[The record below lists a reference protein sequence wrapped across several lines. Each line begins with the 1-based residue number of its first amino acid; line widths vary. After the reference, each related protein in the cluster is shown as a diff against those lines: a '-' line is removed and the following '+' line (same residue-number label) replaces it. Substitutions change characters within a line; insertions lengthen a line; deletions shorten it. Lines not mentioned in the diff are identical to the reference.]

1 MKKSCVLVS
10 GGAGYIG
17 SHTAVELIGAGYDV
31 VIVDNL
37 SNSDMDAVEGV
48 RRITGVEVPFEKAD
62 CCDRDAFRKV
72 FEKYDFDSVIHF
84 AASKAVGES
93 VGKPLEYYRNNL
105 TSFMNV
111 IDLMREFGRHNIVF
125 SSSCTVYGEADK
137 LPVTC
142 LCGLVGS
149 FSSDSPIPCSAPAMS
164 AYMTGMPQQAGNVS
178 VYPAANPAQDIVEVE
193 SGRACQP
200 LATLLEAAKHDRG
213 KAAGLVVTVDFC
225 HATPAAC
232 ASHHYSRHAYPAL
245 AAQMAAN
252 DLDVMFG
259 GGRKQVTDAMRAYL
273 RGSGATLIEQ
283 DAAAF
288 RAYDGKGPVWSL
300 FAQGNMSYDLDR
312 NDAEQPSLAEMTAKA
327 LEVLDRHENGFFL
340 MVEGSRVDMAAHA
353 KDPVGVITEML
364 AFDKAVGVALDFARR
379 DGRTAVVIMPD
390 HGTSG
395 LSFGD
400 GAYKDYASKGLDS
413 AYMNIS
419 KVRRTASGLEK
430 ILLKARP
437 EQIRP
442 LFREYTGIEL
452 TDDELALLRSS
463 RNYTEADYMKVANS
477 VNMVSSI
484 ARIVTSRTH
493 FGFLSG
499 SHTAEDVF
507 LAAYHPEGD
516 LPVGRNTNTEIHA
529 YMADLLGLERPLAE
543 LTGELFA
550 PHTEVFRGAKCSI
563 SAAEGQMPCLTVRK
577 GRRTLRVPAYGS
589 VAYLD
594 GKPLKLRSAVVYIDR
609 NDTFYL
615 PRELGEKF

>member
-1 MKKSCVLVS
+1 
-10 GGAGYIG
+10 
-17 SHTAVELIGAGYDV
+17 
-31 VIVDNL
+31 
-37 SNSDMDAVEGV
+37 
-48 RRITGVEVPFEKAD
+48 
-62 CCDRDAFRKV
+62 
-72 FEKYDFDSVIHF
+72 
-84 AASKAVGES
+84 
-93 VGKPLEYYRNNL
+93 
-105 TSFMNV
+105 
-111 IDLMREFGRHNIVF
+111 
-125 SSSCTVYGEADK
+125 
-137 LPVTC
+137 
-142 LCGLVGS
+142 
-149 FSSDSPIPCSAPAMS
+149 
-164 AYMTGMPQQAGNVS
+164 
-178 VYPAANPAQDIVEVE
+178 
-193 SGRACQP
+193 
-200 LATLLEAAKHDRG
+200 
-213 KAAGLVVTVDFC
+213 
-225 HATPAAC
+225 
-232 ASHHYSRHAYPAL
+232 
-245 AAQMAAN
+245 
-252 DLDVMFG
+252 
-259 GGRKQVTDAMRAYL
+259 
-273 RGSGATLIEQ
+273 
-283 DAAAF
+283 
-288 RAYDGKGPVWSL
+288 
-300 FAQGNMSYDLDR
+300 
-312 NDAEQPSLAEMTAKA
+312 
-327 LEVLDRHENGFFL
+327 
-340 MVEGSRVDMAAHA
+340 
-353 KDPVGVITEML
+353 
-364 AFDKAVGVALDFARR
+364 
-379 DGRTAVVIMPD
+379 MPD

-516 LPVGRNTNTEIHA
+516 LPVGRNTNTEVHA

-594 GKPLKLRSAVVYIDR
+594 GQAPETALGSGLYRPQRHVLPAARAGRKILTRQTLPAVGAHWDGVR
-609 NDTFYL
+609 QTL
-615 PRELGEKF
+615 PAAFGTHSGFIRPAPDFGEKSRSGFFSGRRFRISGGFEG

>member
-1 MKKSCVLVS
+1 
-10 GGAGYIG
+10 
-17 SHTAVELIGAGYDV
+17 
-31 VIVDNL
+31 
-37 SNSDMDAVEGV
+37 
-48 RRITGVEVPFEKAD
+48 
-62 CCDRDAFRKV
+62 
-72 FEKYDFDSVIHF
+72 
-84 AASKAVGES
+84 
-93 VGKPLEYYRNNL
+93 
-105 TSFMNV
+105 
-111 IDLMREFGRHNIVF
+111 
-125 SSSCTVYGEADK
+125 
-137 LPVTC
+137 
-142 LCGLVGS
+142 
-149 FSSDSPIPCSAPAMS
+149 
-164 AYMTGMPQQAGNVS
+164 
-178 VYPAANPAQDIVEVE
+178 
-193 SGRACQP
+193 
-200 LATLLEAAKHDRG
+200 
-213 KAAGLVVTVDFC
+213 
-225 HATPAAC
+225 
-232 ASHHYSRHAYPAL
+232 
-245 AAQMAAN
+245 
-252 DLDVMFG
+252 
-259 GGRKQVTDAMRAYL
+259 
-273 RGSGATLIEQ
+273 
-283 DAAAF
+283 
-288 RAYDGKGPVWSL
+288 
-300 FAQGNMSYDLDR
+300 
-312 NDAEQPSLAEMTAKA
+312 
-327 LEVLDRHENGFFL
+327 
-340 MVEGSRVDMAAHA
+340 
-353 KDPVGVITEML
+353 
-364 AFDKAVGVALDFARR
+364 
-379 DGRTAVVIMPD
+379 MPD

-577 GRRTLRVPAYGS
+577 GRRTLRVPANGS

>member
-1 MKKSCVLVS
+1 
-10 GGAGYIG
+10 
-17 SHTAVELIGAGYDV
+17 
-31 VIVDNL
+31 
-37 SNSDMDAVEGV
+37 
-48 RRITGVEVPFEKAD
+48 
-62 CCDRDAFRKV
+62 
-72 FEKYDFDSVIHF
+72 
-84 AASKAVGES
+84 
-93 VGKPLEYYRNNL
+93 
-105 TSFMNV
+105 
-111 IDLMREFGRHNIVF
+111 
-125 SSSCTVYGEADK
+125 
-137 LPVTC
+137 
-142 LCGLVGS
+142 
-149 FSSDSPIPCSAPAMS
+149 
-164 AYMTGMPQQAGNVS
+164 
-178 VYPAANPAQDIVEVE
+178 
-193 SGRACQP
+193 
-200 LATLLEAAKHDRG
+200 
-213 KAAGLVVTVDFC
+213 
-225 HATPAAC
+225 
-232 ASHHYSRHAYPAL
+232 
-245 AAQMAAN
+245 
-252 DLDVMFG
+252 
-259 GGRKQVTDAMRAYL
+259 
-273 RGSGATLIEQ
+273 
-283 DAAAF
+283 
-288 RAYDGKGPVWSL
+288 
-300 FAQGNMSYDLDR
+300 MSYDLDR

-484 ARIVTSRTH
+484 GPHRDLPHPFRVSQRQPYRRRR
-493 FGFLSG
+493 LSG
-499 SHTAEDVF
+499 G
-507 LAAYHPEGD
+507 LPPEGD
-516 LPVGRNTNTEIHA
+516 LPVGRNTNTEVHA

-577 GRRTLRVPAYGS
+577 GRPYAARTRPTV
-589 VAYLD
+589 
-594 GKPLKLRSAVVYIDR
+594 RSPTSTAS
-609 NDTFYL
+609 
-615 PRELGEKF
+615 P

>member
-1 MKKSCVLVS
+1 MKRCAILLLLLFAALAAGAQPFYRKSVAPVRN
-10 GGAGYIG
+10 
-17 SHTAVELIGAGYDV
+17 
-31 VIVDNL
+31 VIVMIPDGTSTSVLSAARWYKFYNDPSQRTLNL
-37 SNSDMDAVEGV
+37 
-48 RRITGVEVPFEKAD
+48 
-62 CCDRDAFRKV
+62 
-72 FEKYDFDSVIHF
+72 DS
-84 AASKAVGES
+84 
-93 VGKPLEYYRNNL
+93 
-105 TSFMNV
+105 
-111 IDLMREFGRHNIVF
+111 
-125 SSSCTVYGEADK
+125 
-137 LPVTC
+137 C
-142 LCGLVGS
+142 LCGLVGT

-164 AYMTGMPQQAGNVS
+164 GYMTGIPQQAGNIS
-178 VYPAANPAQDIVEVE
+178 VYPASNPAQDIVEVDP
-193 SGRACQP
+193 GRAYQP
-200 LATLLEAAKHDRG
+200 LAPLLEAAKYDRG
-213 KAAGLVVTVDFC
+213 KATGLVVTVDFC

-232 ASHHYSRHAYPAL
+232 ASHYYSRHAYSVL

-252 DLDVMFG
+252 DLDVVFG
-259 GGRKQVTDAMRAYL
+259 GGRKQVTDAMREYL
-273 RGSGATLIEQ
+273 RGSGTTLIEQ

-300 FAQGNMSYDLDR
+300 FARGNMNYDLDR
-312 NDAEQPSLAEMTAKA
+312 DDAEQPSLAEMTAKA
-327 LEVLDRHENGFFL
+327 LDVLAKHENGFFL

-364 AFDKAVGVALDFARR
+364 AFDKAGGVALDFARR
-379 DGRTAVVIMPD
+379 DGQTAVVIMPD

-400 GAYKDYASKGLDS
+400 ASYKDYTSKGLDS
-413 AYMNIS
+413 AYLNIS

-430 ILLKARP
+430 ILLKAQP

-452 TDDELALLRSS
+452 TDGEVALLQSS

-507 LAAYHPEGD
+507 LAVYHPAGD
-516 LPVGRNTNTEIHA
+516 LPVGRNTNTEINA
-529 YMADLLGLERPLAE
+529 YMADLLGLQRPLEE

-550 PHTEVFRGAKCSI
+550 PHTEVFRGAECSI
-563 SAAEGQMPCLTVRK
+563 SAGEGQTPCLTVRK
-577 GRRTLRVPAYGS
+577 GRRTLRVPAFGS

-594 GKPLKLRSAVVYIDR
+594 GKPLKLGSVAVYIDR

-615 PRELGEKF
+615 PRELGEKL

>member
-1 MKKSCVLVS
+1 M
-10 GGAGYIG
+10 
-17 SHTAVELIGAGYDV
+17 
-31 VIVDNL
+31 
-37 SNSDMDAVEGV
+37 
-48 RRITGVEVPFEKAD
+48 
-62 CCDRDAFRKV
+62 
-72 FEKYDFDSVIHF
+72 
-84 AASKAVGES
+84 
-93 VGKPLEYYRNNL
+93 
-105 TSFMNV
+105 
-111 IDLMREFGRHNIVF
+111 
-125 SSSCTVYGEADK
+125 
-137 LPVTC
+137 
-142 LCGLVGS
+142 
-149 FSSDSPIPCSAPAMS
+149 
-164 AYMTGMPQQAGNVS
+164 
-178 VYPAANPAQDIVEVE
+178 
-193 SGRACQP
+193 
-200 LATLLEAAKHDRG
+200 
-213 KAAGLVVTVDFC
+213 
-225 HATPAAC
+225 
-232 ASHHYSRHAYPAL
+232 
-245 AAQMAAN
+245 
-252 DLDVMFG
+252 
-259 GGRKQVTDAMRAYL
+259 
-273 RGSGATLIEQ
+273 
-283 DAAAF
+283 
-288 RAYDGKGPVWSL
+288 
-300 FAQGNMSYDLDR
+300 
-312 NDAEQPSLAEMTAKA
+312 
-327 LEVLDRHENGFFL
+327 
-340 MVEGSRVDMAAHA
+340 
-353 KDPVGVITEML
+353 ITEML

-507 LAAYHPEGD
+507 LAAYHPEGRP
-516 LPVGRNTNTEIHA
+516 PVGRNTNTEIHA

-563 SAAEGQMPCLTVRK
+563 SAAEGRC
-577 GRRTLRVPAYGS
+577 PA
-589 VAYLD
+589 
-594 GKPLKLRSAVVYIDR
+594 
-609 NDTFYL
+609 
-615 PRELGEKF
+615 

>member
-1 MKKSCVLVS
+1 MMKRSAILLLLLFAALAAGAQPFYRKSVAPVRN
-10 GGAGYIG
+10 
-17 SHTAVELIGAGYDV
+17 
-31 VIVDNL
+31 VIVMIPDGTSTSVLSAARWYKFYNDPSQRRLNL
-37 SNSDMDAVEGV
+37 
-48 RRITGVEVPFEKAD
+48 
-62 CCDRDAFRKV
+62 
-72 FEKYDFDSVIHF
+72 DS
-84 AASKAVGES
+84 
-93 VGKPLEYYRNNL
+93 
-105 TSFMNV
+105 
-111 IDLMREFGRHNIVF
+111 
-125 SSSCTVYGEADK
+125 
-137 LPVTC
+137 C
-142 LCGLVGS
+142 LCGLVGT

-164 AYMTGMPQQAGNVS
+164 GYMTGMPQQAGNVS
-178 VYPAANPAQDIVEVE
+178 VYPASNPAQDIVEVDP
-193 SGRACQP
+193 GRAYQP
-200 LATLLEAAKHDRG
+200 LATLLEAAKYDRG
-213 KAAGLVVTVDFC
+213 KATGLVVTVDFC

-232 ASHHYSRHAYPAL
+232 ASHYYSRHAYSVL

-252 DLDVMFG
+252 DLDVVFG
-259 GGRKQVTDAMRAYL
+259 GGRKQVTDAMREYL
-273 RGSGATLIEQ
+273 RGSGTTLIEQ

-288 RAYDGKGPVWSL
+288 RAYEGKGPVWSL
-300 FAQGNMSYDLDR
+300 FARGNMNYDLDR
-312 NDAEQPSLAEMTAKA
+312 DDAEQPSLAEMTTKA
-327 LEVLDRHENGFFL
+327 LDVLAKHENGFFL

-379 DGRTAVVIMPD
+379 DGQTAVVIMPD

-400 GAYKDYASKGLDS
+400 ASYKDYTSKGLDS
-413 AYMNIS
+413 AYLNIS

-430 ILLKARP
+430 ILLKAQP

-452 TDDELALLRSS
+452 TDGEVALLQSS

-507 LAAYHPEGD
+507 LAVYHPAGD
-516 LPVGRNTNTEIHA
+516 LPVGRNTNTEINA
-529 YMADLLGLERPLAE
+529 YMADLLGLQRPLEE

-550 PHTEVFRGAKCSI
+550 PHTEVFRGAECSI
-563 SAAEGQMPCLTVRK
+563 SAGEGQTPCLTVRK
-577 GRRTLRVPAYGS
+577 GRRTLRVPAFGS
-589 VAYLD
+589 VACLD
-594 GKPLKLRSAVVYIDR
+594 GKPLKLGSVAVYIDR

-615 PRELGEKF
+615 PRELGEKL